1 MGKISTA
8 GVPSATFGTGPSTP
22 RHKRCVTD
30 KSVRR
35 SAQDDD
41 FGVST
46 KNILNKLALMGR
58 CGEGFEWVHH
68 QVTEHQGLCRGGNEC
83 WSSGAVGRVLIS
95 ASRIPGFSASVNA
108 R

>member
-8 GVPSATFGTGPSTP
+8 EVPSATLGTGSSTP

-41 FGVST
+41 FVGVST
-46 KNILNKLALMGR
+46 KNILNKLALMGLR
-58 CGEGFEWVHH
+58 PVVFGPRTPDFLSRLVALANFMRLSLMKAADA
-68 QVTEHQGLCRGGNEC
+68 VVF
-83 WSSGAVGRVLIS
+83 GA
-95 ASRIPGFSASVNA
+95 A
-108 R
+108 